1 VAQTAVQP
9 FQIIKVSR
17 TIRDYTY
24 LDTTKRLII
33 QRGLLQLWHG
43 AFTSSLKT
51 SPFIG
56 LTFALYECLKRV
68 NLYDNGYTT
77 TPYREIAKI
86 GVNQEMPAWKLYNLT
101 HGISSEASHSYFHS
115 STGAFTVIEDFSTKL
130 WEKILLFWTP
140 LG

>member
-1 VAQTAVQP
+1 
-9 FQIIKVSR
+9 
-17 TIRDYTY
+17 
-24 LDTTKRLII
+24 
-33 QRGLLQLWHG
+33 
-43 AFTSSLKT
+43 LKA

-56 LTFALYECLKRV
+56 LTFALYESLKRV

-101 HGISSEASHSYFHS
+101 HGISSENGQSHFLHS
-115 STGAFTVIEDFSTKL
+115 PGGFTIIENLSATL
-130 WEKILLFWTP
+130 WEKIIQIWSPP